1 MGRLVG
7 IDLGTTNSCVAVMQG
22 DQPVVIP
29 NSEGSRT
36 TPSMVSFTGTEVLVG
51 SLAKRAH
58 VANAKNTVYA
68 VKRLMGRKFSDPEVQ
83 KMKSH
88 CAYAIVES
96 DNGDAWVEIQGKRMS
111 AVEIS
116 SMILRKMKQTA
127 EEFLGEPV
135 TEAVITVPAYFDDA
149 QRQATRDA
157 GKIAGLEVRRIVNE
171 PTAAALA
178 YGFAKEQEN
187 EIIAVYDLGGG
198 TFDISI
204 LELSQGMFQ
213 VRSTAGN
220 TFLGGEDFDRRLME
234 HLIHA
239 FRESTG
245 VDISNDQMA
254 LQRVKEA
261 AEKAKME
268 LSAAA
273 ETDVNLPFLAV
284 NDAGPQ
290 HLMTTITREEFELMV
305 LDLVNETLEPCRQ
318 ALKDAGLTPADITH
332 VILVGGQT
340 RMPLV
345 QRKVEAFFGKKP
357 YKGVNPDEIVAIGAC
372 LQGGIIEGTVE
383 DVLLLDVVPLSIGVE
398 TSGGIFTR
406 IIPRN
411 SPVPTR
417 KSLVFTTAVDN
428 QPFVN
433 IHVVQGEREMVA
445 DNKSLANFQLMG
457 IPPAPRGVPQIEV
470 TFELDANGILS
481 VTAKDLGTGK
491 AQSVRVTPTHG
502 LTQDEI
508 ERIRTESEL
517 HAEED
522 RRKKESAELRN
533 QAETL
538 VYTTERA
545 MEEYGSML
553 QPQELEEIAAD
564 LKWCKNKLDSG
575 ADDDSLREAV
585 RRLELSAHLFSE
597 VIYREF
603 LDK

>member
-1 MGRLVG
+1 MGKLIG
-7 IDLGTTNSCVAVMQG
+7 IDLGTTNSCVAVMQQ

-36 TPSMVSFTGTEVLVG
+36 TPSMVSFTGAETLIG
-51 SLAKRAH
+51 QLAKRAH
-58 VANAKNTVYA
+58 IANAQNTVYA
-68 VKRLMGRKFSDPEVQ
+68 VKRLMGRKYSDPDVL

-88 CAYAIVES
+88 SAFSIIES
-96 DNGDAWVEIQGKRMS
+96 DNGDAWVEVQEKKMS
-111 AVEIS
+111 AVEVS
-116 SMILRKMKQTA
+116 SLILRKMKQVA
-127 EEFLGEPV
+127 EEYLGEEV
-135 TEAVITVPAYFDDA
+135 TDAVITVPAYFDDA

-178 YGFAKEQEN
+178 YGFAKEQAD

-204 LELSQGMFQ
+204 LELSTGMFQ

-234 HLIHA
+234 SLIES
-239 FRESTG
+239 FRSSTG
-245 VDISNDQMA
+245 IDIGKDQMA

-268 LSAAA
+268 LSASP

-284 NDAGPQ
+284 NEAGPQ
-290 HLMTTITREEFELMV
+290 HLVATIAREEFELMV
-305 LDLVNETLEPCRQ
+305 MDLVNETLEPCRQ

-332 VILVGGQT
+332 VVLVGGQT

-357 YKGVNPDEIVAIGAC
+357 YKGVNPDEIVAMGAC

-406 IIPRN
+406 VIGRN
-411 SPVPTR
+411 TPVPTR
-417 KSLVFTTAVDN
+417 KTLVFTTAVDN

-433 IHVVQGEREMVA
+433 IHVVQGEREMVT

-502 LTQDEI
+502 LTQDAI
-508 ERIRTESEL
+508 DRIRAEGEL
-517 HAEED
+517 HADED
-522 RRKKESAELRN
+522 RRKRAGAEMRN

-538 VYTTERA
+538 IYTTERA
-545 MEEYGSML
+545 LEEYSSML
-553 QPQELEEIAAD
+553 EPHEIEEITAD
-564 LKWCKNKLDSG
+564 LKWCKNKLNSSDEEIL
-575 ADDDSLREAV
+575 ADAI

-597 VIYREF
+597 VIYRDF
-603 LDK
+603 LEK

>member
-1 MGRLVG
+1 MGRLIG
-7 IDLGTTNSCVAVMQG
+7 IDLGTTNSCVAVMQQ

-36 TPSMVSFTGTEVLVG
+36 TPSMVSFTGSESLIG
-51 SLAKRAH
+51 PLAKRAH
-58 VANAKNTVYA
+58 IANAKNTVYA
-68 VKRLMGRKFSDPEVQ
+68 VKRLMGRKFSDPDVM

-88 CAYAIVES
+88 SAFDIIES
-96 DNGDAWVEIQGKRMS
+96 DNGDAWVSVQGKKMS
-111 AVEIS
+111 AVEVS
-116 SMILRKMKQTA
+116 SMILRKMKQVA
-127 EEFLGEPV
+127 EEYLGEPV
-135 TEAVITVPAYFDDA
+135 TDAVITVPAYFDDA

-157 GKIAGLEVRRIVNE
+157 GQIAGLEVRRIVNE

-178 YGFAKEQEN
+178 YGFAKEQAD

-204 LELSQGMFQ
+204 LELSTGMFQ

-234 HLIHA
+234 SLIEG
-239 FRESTG
+239 FKNSTG
-245 VDISNDQMA
+245 IDIGQDQMA

-268 LSAAA
+268 LSASP

-284 NDAGPQ
+284 NESGPQ
-290 HLMTTITREEFELMV
+290 HLVATIAREEFELMV
-305 LDLVNETLEPCRQ
+305 MDLVNETLEPCRQ
-318 ALKDAGLTPADITH
+318 ALKDAGLSPADITH
-332 VILVGGQT
+332 VVLVGGQT

-357 YKGVNPDEIVAIGAC
+357 YKGVNPDEIVAMGAC

-406 IIPRN
+406 VIGRN
-411 SPVPTR
+411 TPVPTR
-417 KSLVFTTAVDN
+417 KTLVFTTAVDN
-428 QPFVN
+428 QPYVN

-445 DNKSLANFQLMG
+445 DNKSLANFQLLG

-491 AQSVRVTPTHG
+491 AQSVKVTPTHG
-502 LTQDEI
+502 LNQEAID
-508 ERIRTESEL
+508 RIRTEGEL
-517 HAEED
+517 HADED
-522 RRKKESAELRN
+522 RRKRATAEMRN

-538 VYTTERA
+538 IYTTERA
-545 MEEYGSML
+545 LEEYSSML
-553 QPQELEEIAAD
+553 EPHEIEEINAD
-564 LKWCKNKLDSG
+564 LKWCKNKMNSTDEEVLSD
-575 ADDDSLREAV
+575 AI

-597 VIYREF
+597 VIYRDF